1 MSLLCKDLVD
11 VAALGEVDASKFVSR
26 GRFVKWLD
34 EVVHSTQCK
43 AHLPVINDCND
54 KRPLGKGACEHFWL
68 ITDCSAPR

>member
-43 AHLPVINDCND
+43 AHLPGDQ
-54 KRPLGKGACEHFWL
+54 RLQRQAALGEGPPSLQSGFA
-68 ITDCSAPR
+68 